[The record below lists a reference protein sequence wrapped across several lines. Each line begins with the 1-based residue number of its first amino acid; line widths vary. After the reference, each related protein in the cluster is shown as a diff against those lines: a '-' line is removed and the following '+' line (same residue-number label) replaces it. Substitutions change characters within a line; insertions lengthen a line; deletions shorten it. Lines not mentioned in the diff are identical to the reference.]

1 MTWQEF
7 LLLLASVFASVG
19 GQFFLKAGALKL
31 GQVSESNWIS
41 HILNIATTPEL
52 VAGLACYG
60 LGAVTYILLL
70 TRVNLSVAAPAVS
83 LIYVFAV
90 LIGFVVFREPIPFS
104 RLVGLACIVC
114 GVLLVIWKR

>member
-1 MTWQEF
+1 MVWQEF

-31 GQVSESNWIS
+31 GQVSEANWIG
-41 HILNIATTPEL
+41 HIFKIATTPEL
-52 VAGLACYG
+52 LAGLACYG
-60 LGAVTYILLL
+60 LGAITYILLL

-90 LIGFVVFREPIPFS
+90 LIGFVVFREPIPLS
-104 RLVGLACIVC
+104 RLVGLGFIVC